1 MNTLKLQSSAPQK
14 LLLDDIFVANIII
27 QIGNGDDL
35 MKLADWKD
43 FFNCRSEKC
52 KVLVV
57 GDVMIDKYYYGDV
70 HKFASDAPVPVAK
83 IVKRR
88 SSLGAAANVAS
99 NLAMLGCKTFLAGFV
114 GNDHNFETLSRL
126 LWEVGINQDGLI
138 ATESPTTTK
147 VRVMSGR
154 QQMFRMDFED
164 VAEKSMVQF
173 ATLEKYIRQRL
184 NDSFDAVV
192 IADYEKGVCT
202 EYFCE
207 AVIKAAHSHGVPVT
221 VMPYGQ
227 RWIKYAQADY
237 VTPNISKINKIM
249 LAPITGEDDETVERA
264 GRYIMRKFKI
274 KNVLATRSAHGI
286 TLVTEDNAMHIPT
299 KSQEVFDSV
308 GASDTVA
315 AVFSMALAG
324 GLRPIDGAY
333 LSNIAAGIVISKSG
347 TYAVTRDDMLRAL
360 EVA

>member
-1 MNTLKLQSSAPQK
+1 MNKS
-14 LLLDDIFVANIII
+14 
-27 QIGNGDDL
+27 
-35 MKLADWKD
+35 DWEK
-43 FFNCRSEKC
+43 FFCDGTSKC

-57 GDVMIDKYYYGDV
+57 GDVMIDKYYYGEV

-88 SSLGAAANVAS
+88 SSLGAAANVAG
-99 NLAMLGCKTFLAGFV
+99 NLASVGCKTYLAGFV

-126 LWEVGINQDGLI
+126 LWESKINQDGLI

-164 VAEKSMVQF
+164 AEPRNMIYF

-202 EYFCE
+202 EYFCA

-221 VMPYGQ
+221 VLPYGQ
-227 RWIKYAQADY
+227 QWIKYAQADY
-237 VTPNISKINKIM
+237 ATPNISKINKI
-249 LAPITGEDDETVERA
+249 LLNPISSDDDDAVERA
-264 GRYIMRKFKI
+264 GRYIMRKFRI
-274 KNVLATRSAHGI
+274 KNVLATRSAYGSSII
-286 TLVTEDNAMHIPT
+286 TENKVSHIPT
-299 KSQEVFDSV
+299 KSQELFDSV
-308 GASDTVA
+308 GASDTVTA
-315 AVFSMALAG
+315 IFSMALAG
-324 GLRPIDGAY
+324 GLNPVDGAFI
-333 LSNIAAGIVISKSG
+333 SNVAAGIVISKSG
-347 TYAVTRDDMLRAL
+347 SYSVTRDDILNKL
-360 EVA
+360 ES

>member
-1 MNTLKLQSSAPQK
+1 MDKQ
-14 LLLDDIFVANIII
+14 
-27 QIGNGDDL
+27 
-35 MKLADWKD
+35 DWKN
-43 FFNCRSEKC
+43 FFEYKSEKC

-83 IVKRR
+83 IVRR
-88 SSLGAAANVAS
+88 TSSLGAAANVAS
-99 NLAMLGCKTFLAGFV
+99 NLSMLGCKTFLAGFV

-126 LWEVGINQDGLI
+126 LWENKINQDGLI
-138 ATESPTTTK
+138 ATDSPTTTK

-164 VAEKSMVQF
+164 VSEKNIVQF

-202 EYFCE
+202 EYFCD
-207 AVIKAAHSHGVPVT
+207 AVIRAAHSHGVPVT

-227 RWIKYAQADY
+227 QWIKYAQSDY
-237 VTPNISKINKIM
+237 VTPNIAKINKV
-249 LAPITGEDDETVERA
+249 LLNTITGESDDEVERA

-274 KNVLATRSAHGI
+274 KNVLATRSAHGVSLI
-286 TLVTEDNAMHIPT
+286 AEDYATHIPT
-299 KSQEVFDSV
+299 KTQEVFDSV

-315 AVFSMALAG
+315 AIFSMALAG
-324 GLRPIDGAY
+324 GLKPSDGAFI
-333 LSNIAAGIVISKSG
+333 SNLAAGIVISKSG
-347 TYAVTRDDMLRAL
+347 TYAVTREDVLNAL
-360 EVA
+360 AVA